1 MFELL
6 SSPVAAVPIVGVAAG
21 LLLWW
26 REQERRRRQQL
37 RAAGYQL
44 IHELKAY
51 SAWIELLH
59 GEPFTND
66 EPEQLTAA
74 QTLRSARAI
83 AQANFPELS
92 PAILRLLRGDSRLM
106 AHLWQQK
113 VLRLSDP
120 AAWVP
125 YDRDRGYREIRDGQD
140 DLIEEII
147 ARCQVLIGEH
157 GRVWRGTDMN
167 SEFFSSM
174 GFSTQPCP

>member
-1 MFELL
+1 MFEFLA
-6 SSPVAAVPIVGVAAG
+6 SPLAAVPIVAIGAG
-21 LLLWW
+21 LLLW
-26 REQERRRRQQL
+26 RHRRVQRRRQQL
-37 RAAGYQL
+37 REAAYQL

-74 QTLRSARAI
+74 QTLRNARTI
-83 AQANFPELS
+83 AQCYFPELS
-92 PAILRLLRGDSRLM
+92 PAILRLLQGDTRLM
-106 AHLWQQK
+106 AHLWEQK

-125 YDRDRGYREIRDGQD
+125 YDRDRGYREIREGQD
-140 DLIEEII
+140 DLIDEII

-157 GRVWRGTDMN
+157 GRAWRGTEIN
-167 SEFFSSM
+167 SEFLSSM
-174 GFSTQPCP
+174 GFSTQPCR

>member
-1 MFELL
+1 VFEFLA
-6 SSPVAAVPIVGVAAG
+6 SPLAAVPILGLGAAM
-21 LLLWW
+21 LLWL
-26 REQERRRRQQL
+26 RDRARARQQRL
-37 RAAGYQL
+37 REAAYQL

-74 QTLRSARAI
+74 QTLRNARAI
-83 AQANFPELS
+83 AQREFPQLS
-92 PAILRLLRGDSRLM
+92 PAILRLLQGDSRLM

-120 AAWVP
+120 GAWVP

-157 GRVWRGTDMN
+157 GRVWRGTEID
-167 SEFFSSM
+167 SEFLSSM
-174 GFSTQPCP
+174 GFSTQPCR

>member
-1 MFELL
+1 VFEFLA
-6 SSPVAAVPIVGVAAG
+6 SPLAAVSIVGLGAG
-21 LLLWW
+21 ALLWW
-26 REQERRRRQQL
+26 REQARRRRQQL
-37 RAAGYQL
+37 REAGYRL

-74 QTLRSARAI
+74 QTLRNARTI
-83 AQANFPELS
+83 VQADFPELA
-92 PAILRLLRGDSRLM
+92 PAILRLLQGDTRLM

-125 YDRDRGYREIRDGQD
+125 YDRDRGYREIREGQD

-157 GRVWRGTDMN
+157 GRAWHGTDIN
-167 SEFFSSM
+167 SEFLSSM
-174 GFSTQPCP
+174 GFSTKPCP